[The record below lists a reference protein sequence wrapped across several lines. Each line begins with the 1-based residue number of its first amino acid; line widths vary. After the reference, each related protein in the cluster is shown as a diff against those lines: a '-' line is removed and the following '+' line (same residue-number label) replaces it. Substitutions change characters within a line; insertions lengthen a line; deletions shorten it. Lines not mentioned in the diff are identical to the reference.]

1 MNKKPTKRNEVSDRN
16 PHNQLNI
23 QNNIFMG
30 NELDAMGRLPEPL
43 ADRAMSLF
51 EKTTEHKMQMD
62 KEIIELE
69 KAEQKDRRSNM
80 HWFYSLQGLGALSAF
95 IFIVG
100 SLIIFAYLV
109 VQDKP
114 NALAIAYPR
123 DYYLA
128 CQTW

>member
-1 MNKKPTKRNEVSDRN
+1 MNKKPTKRNEVSDRK

-80 HWFYSLQGLGALSAF
+80 H
-95 IFIVG
+95 
-100 SLIIFAYLV
+100 
-109 VQDKP
+109 
-114 NALAIAYPR
+114 
-123 DYYLA
+123 
-128 CQTW
+128 